1 MQNFGRKNF
10 DDSTCVR
17 QIRQTFPLSKF
28 YAIRYEMCWIF
39 QQAYSC
45 ICYYFHHKL
54 CSIAICCTCLFSP
67 ADLIR
72 TIHNTYRL
80 AMASVL
86 AAAIV
91 NESALL
97 LNGAL
102 GSSKLTLKCCLENY
116 CAYAKFSQCHN
127 SNPQSN
133 FTQQPR
139 INFLSCEPIH
149 EIQENLHLGK
159 LTHYVK
165 CEGHYTFDS
174 VHRSTYPYHCWWN
187 G

>member
-1 MQNFGRKNF
+1 MTIQHAFVKF
-10 DDSTCVR
+10 VR
-17 QIRQTFPLSKF
+17 LFHHQSFTLYGMRCAEFSSRHTV
-28 YAIRYEMCWIF
+28 
-39 QQAYSC
+39 AYVN
-45 ICYYFHHKL
+45 YFHHKL
-54 CSIAICCTCLFSP
+54 CSIATCCTCLFSP

-86 AAAIV
+86 VAAIV
-91 NESALL
+91 NKSALL

-149 EIQENLHLGK
+149 EIQENFHLGK
-159 LTHYVK
+159 ITHYVK

-174 VHRSTYPYHCWWN
+174 VHRSTYPYHCW
-187 G
+187 